1 MAKQKNTSQS
11 MQQKHEH
18 AKLLYTVQGVTVQ
31 KELSE
36 RVGVSPQT
44 INKWVNAD
52 DRLWDRMRESTLI
65 TKEAEM
71 RRMYMQLTELNDK
84 IMGREKGDRFANSK
98 EADTLSKIAKAIKDM
113 ETETALAEIME
124 VMKNFLV
131 FVRHQD
137 YEKAKEI
144 TVLADHFI
152 KAQIR

>member
-1 MAKQKNTSQS
+1 

-52 DRLWDRMRESTLI
+52 DKLWDRMRESTLI

-71 RRMYMQLTELNDK
+71 RRMYMQLTELNDT
-84 IMGREKGDRFANSK
+84 IMNREKGKRFANSK

-124 VMKNFLV
+124 VMKRFLV

-137 YEKAKEI
+137 YEQAKAI
-144 TVLADHFI
+144 TGLADHFI
-152 KAQIR
+152 KAQIK